1 MDLQFLRKCGTRMW
15 LISAKLQ
22 LTEFVTMY
30 FLTQVMSMA
39 RELGMVRWL
48 EDLGVIRM
56 LLEKHISRHRKAML
70 I

>member
-1 MDLQFLRKCGTRMW
+1 MDLQFLRKCGTRVW